1 MTAKIEEIKQD
12 LDMLQLLGLTGE
24 KPAALTNG
32 GEYKIPCPW
41 CGGDDRCNIWPNH
54 PKGARGWCRKCDK
67 QFDVL
72 DLFAH
77 LQNMTISQAIHSIPS
92 YTVPVAKS
100 LSNEK
105 APEIDRNQWQNRS
118 REFVLDCMARIF
130 DKEGETAIQ
139 WLLQRG
145 ISADSVKKFELG
157 YNPVDKWESAAEWGI
172 PGTKKIWLPRGIVI
186 PQPFGKYVK
195 IRRPVTGNDPKK
207 YILIQGSIGAMYP
220 AGNFSNKTIG
230 YLFESELDA
239 ILASQ
244 SGYQAAYLSLPAGQ
258 SLTGHIEYLKDIE
271 DLIICM
277 DWDQA
282 GIDAAKKHLQYT
294 GTIESDPLPGG
305 AKDLGQYYT
314 RSSMDQVTEWLLD
327 QAEKIEGKAWT

>member
-1 MTAKIEEIKQD
+1 MSDQIEAIKQD
-12 LDMLQLLGLTGE
+12 LDILQLLGLTGE
-24 KPAALTNG
+24 KPAATTNG
-32 GEYKIPCPW
+32 GEWKIPCPW
-41 CGGDDRCNIWPNH
+41 CGGDDRCSIWANH

-72 DLFAH
+72 DLYAH

-105 APEIDRNQWQNRS
+105 APEIDRNLWQNRS
-118 REFVLDCMARIF
+118 REFVLDCATKILQP
-130 DKEGETAIQ
+130 DGETALK

-145 ISADSVKKFELG
+145 ISLDSVAKFRIG
-157 YNPVDKWESAAEWGI
+157 YNPIDIWEEPTAWGI
-172 PGTKKIWLPRGIVI
+172 SGTSRISLPRGIVI
-186 PQPFGKYVK
+186 PHPEGKYTK
-195 IRRPVTGNDPKK
+195 IRRPVSGNDPNK
-207 YILIQGSIGAMYP
+207 YHLIRGSIGSMFS
-220 AGNFSNKTIG
+220 AGNYKGHVIG
-230 YLFESELDA
+230 FLFESELDA

-244 SGYQAAYLSLPAGQ
+244 CGFVAAYFSLPAGQ
-258 SLTGHIEYLKDIE
+258 SLTGNSSYLKDIT

-277 DWDQA
+277 DWDEPGQE
-282 GIDAAKKHLQYT
+282 AAKKHLIYN

-305 AKDLGQYYT
+305 AKDLGAYYT
-314 RSSMDQVTEWLLD
+314 RSSMNQVTEFLLD